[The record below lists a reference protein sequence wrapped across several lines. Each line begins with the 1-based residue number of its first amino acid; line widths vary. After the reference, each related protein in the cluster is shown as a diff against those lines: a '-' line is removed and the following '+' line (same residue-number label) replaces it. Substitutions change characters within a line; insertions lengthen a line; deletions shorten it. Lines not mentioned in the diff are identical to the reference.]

1 MAETDLAS
9 KKCVPCTAGTPK
21 LWGYQLEHYAKQV
34 PGWTVVDE
42 HHLERGFKF
51 PDFAGALAFV
61 NRIGAI
67 AERGRLRARRQ
78 DRQGAAGEP
87 DGALSAR
94 RHGAEGSSGAA
105 LPLARWPCRPSTLRA
120 TRRARPPSRRSIDG
134 LSRRLPGRRPGGES
148 LSAEPRP
155 EAQPTDAKA
164 PPRRHQAAPGRTSE
178 SRQPARTSRKVLPA
192 RLGRHGSPRRP
203 VLRAA

>member
-67 AERGRLRARRQ
+67 AEQEGHH
-78 DRQGAAGEP
+78 P
-87 DGALSAR
+87 DLTLSW
-94 RHGAEGSSGAA
+94 GKVGV
-105 LPLARWPCRPSTLRA
+105 TLY
-120 TRRARPPSRRSIDG
+120 THKIDG
-134 LSRRLPGRRPGGES
+134 LSEADFVLAAKIDKALQES
-148 LSAEPRP
+148 
-155 EAQPTDAKA
+155 PTA
-164 PPRRHQAAPGRTSE
+164 H
-178 SRQPARTSRKVLPA
+178 
-192 RLGRHGSPRRP
+192 
-203 VLRAA
+203 